1 MMSEFE
7 GSNGAAAYCKFM
19 PRRLSICFP
28 YVLRKQIIYA
38 IQMMCMTLHYKY
50 YIELGNFS
58 EYILSQQDII
68 LYPKD

>member
-19 PRRLSICFP
+19 SRRLSICFP
-28 YVLRKQIIYA
+28 YVFREQIIHA

-68 LYPKD
+68 